1 MTWTDEDALKSM
13 DEQDAEASALTYSI
27 TVQTLNYKLNTGQR
41 KAIREMMLQV
51 LVQTRIK
58 MALVMDNPDLY
69 QVKGV
74 LHSPVT
80 GKRPFTEAKTDTNE

>member
-1 MTWTDEDALKSM
+1 M
-13 DEQDAEASALTYSI
+13 DEERLLTMDEMDAEASALHYSI
-27 TVQTLNYKLNTGQR
+27 AVQTLNYKLNNGQR
-41 KAIREMMLQV
+41 KAIREMMHQM

-69 QVKGV
+69 QVRGEIR
-74 LHSPVT
+74 SPVT